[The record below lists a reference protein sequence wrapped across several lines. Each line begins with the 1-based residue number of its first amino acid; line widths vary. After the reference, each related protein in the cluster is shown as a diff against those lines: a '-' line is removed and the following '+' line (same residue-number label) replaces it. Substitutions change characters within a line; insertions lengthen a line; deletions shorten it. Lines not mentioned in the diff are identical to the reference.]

1 MAKPGSIKVQTRESE
16 AKLARE
22 EDAAHQRLNENGRSI
37 LTMWMLGHV
46 IQRNRQDFQLSK
58 ESITII
64 ATFGNFTNQTGSGL
78 DLTEDDMQI
87 LRDFAEE
94 IKREYFHNNVEV
106 HEGFNCRDLW
116 KSFLQ
121 AYWTSDG
128 FLRFEAKFAPKLV
141 LPFFKRDDGATLMLS
156 DNLFLLDKLTKFLK
170 ELSMLPTLAQRM
182 SSFYASSGLTAIEKA
197 KLLFSG
203 RQDDHI
209 KHQLKIANMKLTRA
223 NDELKEAKEKDDFLQ
238 MLLERMRVQNQN
250 YSDQIDSMQK
260 EIKALR
266 IAIEKFS
273 CDSLPI
279 CNVCNELYI
288 GKSSPLKI
296 TGCCGNLLCSSC
308 FDRIKKIHYE
318 RHGDTPPCP
327 CCRAPVICLV
337 PNIDDHPTFRNIRRN
352 LKANAETTTDPEV
365 FLESAIGG
373 PEIEPIPKPSR
384 PPSIYAQLLG
394 DQLFDGQARAAAG
407 GGGAARPKP
416 PGRRGEPPGARAYA

>member
-1 MAKPGSIKVQTRESE
+1 MAKQGSFKVPTRESD
-16 AKLARE
+16 AKRARE
-22 EDAAHQRLNENGRSI
+22 ADAAAQRLEEHGRSI
-37 LTMWMLGHV
+37 LTMWMIGHV
-46 IQRNRQDFQLSK
+46 IQHNRPDFQLSK

-64 ATFGNFTNQTGSGL
+64 ATFSNFTNQTGSGL

-141 LPFFKRDDGATLMLS
+141 LPFFKRDDGATLVLS

-170 ELSMLPTLAQRM
+170 ELSMLPTLTQRM
-182 SSFYASSGLTAIEKA
+182 SSFYASSGLTVIEKA

-203 RQDDHI
+203 KQEDHM
-209 KHQLKIANMKLTRA
+209 KHQLKIAAMKLTRA
-223 NDELKEAKEKDDFLQ
+223 NDELKEAKEKAVFLQ
-238 MLLERMRVQNQN
+238 MLYERMLVQNQD
-250 YSDQIDSMQK
+250 YADQIDSMQK
-260 EIKALR
+260 EIEASR
-266 IAIEKFS
+266 IAIEKLS
-273 CDSLPI
+273 CDSLPM

-288 GKSSPLKI
+288 GKASQLKI
-296 TGCCGNLLCSSC
+296 AGCCGNLLCSSC
-308 FDRIKKIHYE
+308 FDQIKKINYA

-327 CCRAPVICLV
+327 CCRGSVICLV
-337 PNIDDHPTFRNIRRN
+337 PIIDDHPTIRNVGRK
-352 LKANAETTTDPEV
+352 LKANAETSTDPDV
-365 FLESAIGG
+365 FLEAQIGG
-373 PEIEPIPKPSR
+373 LEIEPIPKPSR

-394 DQLFDGQARAAAG
+394 DQAPAG
-407 GGGAARPKP
+407 GGAGGGAGAARPNP
-416 PGRRGEPPGARAYA
+416 PYRRGPPAARGDA

>member
-1 MAKPGSIKVQTRESE
+1 MAKPGSFKVPTRESE
-16 AKLARE
+16 DKRARE
-22 EDAAHQRLNENGRSI
+22 EDAAAQRFDENGRSI

-64 ATFGNFTNQTGSGL
+64 ATFGNFTNLTGYGL

-141 LPFFKRDDGATLMLS
+141 LPFFKRDDGATLVLS

-170 ELSMLPTLAQRM
+170 ELSMLPTLTQLM
-182 SSFYASSGLTAIEKA
+182 SSFYASSGLTANEKA

-203 RQDDHI
+203 RQEDHT
-209 KHQLKIANMKLTRA
+209 KHQSKIASAKLTRA
-223 NDELKEAKEKDDFLQ
+223 NDALKEAKEKDDFTQ
-238 MLLERMRVQNQN
+238 MLYGRMRVQNQD
-250 YSDQIDSMQK
+250 YADQIDSMQK

-266 IAIEKFS
+266 IAFEKWN
-273 CDSLPI
+273 CDSLPM
-279 CNVCNELYI
+279 CNVCNDLYI
-288 GKSSPLKI
+288 GKASPLKI
-296 TGCCGNLLCSSC
+296 ASCCGNLLCCSC
-308 FDRIKKIHYE
+308 FDQIKKINYA

-327 CCRAPVICLV
+327 CCRGSVICHV
-337 PNIDDHPTFRNIRRN
+337 SIIDDHPTIRNVGRKP
-352 LKANAETTTDPEV
+352 KADAETSFDPDV
-365 FLESAIGG
+365 FLEAQIGG
-373 PEIEPIPKPSR
+373 PEIEPILSPKPSR
-384 PPSIYAQLLG
+384 PLSIYAKLLQ
-394 DQLFDGQARAAAG
+394 DQLSAGQARAAG
-407 GGGAARPKP
+407 GGGAAMPKP
-416 PGRRGEPPGARAYA
+416 HHRRDPPAARRDA

>member
-1 MAKPGSIKVQTRESE
+1 MAKPGSIKIPTRKSE
-16 AKLARE
+16 EKLERE
-22 EDAAHQRLNENGRSI
+22 EDAAHQRMDENGRSI

-46 IQRNRQDFQLSK
+46 IQHNRQEFQLSK

-64 ATFGNFTNQTGSGL
+64 ATFGTLTNQTGSGL

-94 IKREYFHNNVEV
+94 IKREYLHNNVEV

-128 FLRFEAKFAPKLV
+128 FLRFEAKFALKLI
-141 LPFFKRDDGATLMLS
+141 LPSFKRDDGATLVLS

-203 RQDDHI
+203 RQEDHM
-209 KHQLKIANMKLTRA
+209 KHQLKIANMKLTCA
-223 NDELKEAKEKDDFLQ
+223 NNQLKKATDEAEFQQ
-238 MLLERMRVQNQN
+238 MLYRKTRELNQD
-250 YSDQIDSMQK
+250 YGDQIDSMQK
-260 EIKALR
+260 ELKASR
-266 IAIEKFS
+266 IAVEKFS
-273 CDSLPI
+273 CDSLPM
-279 CNVCNELYI
+279 CNACTDLYI
-288 GKSSPLKI
+288 GKSSPLRI
-296 TGCCGNLLCSSC
+296 LGCCGNLLCISC
-308 FDRIKKIHYE
+308 FDQIKKINHA

-327 CCRAPVICLV
+327 CCRGQVICLV
-337 PNIDDHPTFRNIRRN
+337 PIIDDHPTIRNFGRK
-352 LKANAETTTDPEV
+352 LKANAETSFDPDV
-365 FLESAIGG
+365 FLEAQIGG

-394 DQLFDGQARAAAG
+394 DQAPAAAG
-407 GGGAARPKP
+407 GGGAARPNP
-416 PGRRGEPPGARAYA
+416 PHQRGPPAARRDA

>member
-1 MAKPGSIKVQTRESE
+1 MAKPGSIKVPTRESE
-16 AKLARE
+16 AKRARE

-37 LTMWMLGHV
+37 LTMWILGFT
-46 IQRNRQDFQLSK
+46 IQENRCNFQLTR
-58 ESITII
+58 ECLQII
-64 ATFGNFTNQTGSGL
+64 ATFSNFTNLAESGIEL
-78 DLTEDDMQI
+78 DEDDMQI

-116 KSFLQ
+116 KTFLQ

-141 LPFFKRDDGATLMLS
+141 LPFFKRDDGATLVLS

-209 KHQLKIANMKLTRA
+209 KHQLKIANMKLTCA
-223 NDELKEAKEKDDFLQ
+223 NDALKEATKRGNFLQ
-238 MLLERMRVQNQN
+238 PLLEREQVQ
-250 YSDQIDSMQK
+250 SKDLLEQIASLQSELDAHK
-260 EIKALR
+260 IALR
-266 IAIEKFS
+266 KYLDARPAECIICQTLYTSKTS
-273 CDSLPI
+273 MKSTSCCGTIICDS
-279 CNVCNELYI
+279 CYED
-288 GKSSPLKI
+288 LKRH
-296 TGCCGNLLCSSC
+296 TRQDNPRCPQCRNCTRQNDTLV
-308 FDRIKKIHYE
+308 RIL
-318 RHGDTPPCP
+318 DS
-327 CCRAPVICLV
+327 
-337 PNIDDHPTFRNIRRN
+337 HPTIRR
-352 LKANAETTTDPEV
+352 LEVCDAETTTDQDV

-373 PEIEPIPKPSR
+373 PELEPIPTPKLSR

-394 DQLFDGQARAAAG
+394 DQLFDVQARAAAA
-407 GGGAARPKP
+407 GGGAARLKP
-416 PGRRGEPPGARAYA
+416 DHRRDPPAARGDA